1 MKTLLEKYTAEPI
14 DDSSDEF
21 INFAAILEHILSHR
35 FKGQEPEWD
44 ICETIT
50 STRLNDFLFLGSGSW
65 FDGQRSFWDYIRVAC
80 PKVPNSCIS
89 SIECMEN
96 ISTSRA
102 KASVWRMAMTEN
114 LFPLCR
120 NTEDFRLWAE
130 TSESCLLLFL
140 LGASLDKSGADGEK
154 ALRVYRHCS
163 ERQQNHQV
171 EAPPPNTVHVP
182 IPVMMF
188 E

>member
-1 MKTLLEKYTAEPI
+1 
-14 DDSSDEF
+14 
-21 INFAAILEHILSHR
+21 
-35 FKGQEPEWD
+35 
-44 ICETIT
+44 
-50 STRLNDFLFLGSGSW
+50 
-65 FDGQRSFWDYIRVAC
+65 
-80 PKVPNSCIS
+80 
-89 SIECMEN
+89 
-96 ISTSRA
+96 
-102 KASVWRMAMTEN
+102 MAMTEN